1 MEDDLTEGKIG
12 NFEGGTITLN
22 LEDATQLI
30 LQQQGLQGGGLPPG
44 TYQIL
49 TQDGIQIS
57 DNSLTITDDGLA
69 QILGVE
75 GSQDLGEQSA
85 TNSVGEVTGANVLD
99 TTAIHNGSGE
109 VSEAH
114 EDSVVLEENSST
126 ATGGENS
133 LQQNKTATGD
143 KGENEKENTEQQKT
157 LSVISWE
164 TKDFT
169 TPKSSEKVQENTSQ
183 ILLENI
189 KKSEDSAEDSEV
201 STIQPATGSTIC
213 SNQPIK
219 DLHVI
224 IEQEAPPTPDTPTSG
239 ASLDLSKPIEVTNET
254 IVIIDG
260 KKCVLSANPDT
271 GQLCAYPVLPS
282 EGKRKRGRP
291 PNSSR
296 RNVGMIP
303 SAKKAKKRDPVLME
317 TFMEQTNAAE
327 GLLEL
332 SNTGPDGVRR
342 SGRSRKKARL
352 LDDYEVAEVGSDE
365 EAVKVKEEKE
375 EDAEFSLPGIRKLK
389 TDPNE
394 VNPVVLTTTMTSK
407 NFMSPTG
414 VKRGRGRPRRYPPP
428 GQSSIPTQIP
438 AVIIPGANGPTIMMA
453 PVQGISNM
461 NALAE
466 QIKTLPT
473 IVTKVVS
480 PVAPKPTTSS
490 IVTVQMGGKG
500 TQSTPEIT
508 TSSPVIQ
515 TSIAEQKPAVTVMDT
530 SLSVDP
536 NLSTSSVG
544 MSTSSSMVLSNIV
557 TSQSTS
563 NADTLSLSQSMSD
576 NMPSETLPTVT
587 MESDDLDNKDQ
598 IPISMSVSEDDTLDL
613 DESVDSS
620 EQISDEK
627 GDNIKQDPEDLPK
640 ADILK
645 PVADPD
651 QQTIIRIPENLI
663 QMFLPKKDPVKLG
676 LKLKF
681 NDQELQNMKCPKCDF
696 QAYYPQQYQSHIATH
711 PEEIQKCKC
720 CNFVSFDP
728 ENLLAHF
735 KENHP
740 RCICNVCNFMAE
752 HAYII
757 KRHMMR
763 HNMEG
768 CTCHTCGKVY
778 KDQYILKM
786 HVKMVHMPAE
796 VLFECT
802 VCSKK
807 FTRKAHLKRHL
818 RIHEPEKPYK
828 CPHCDYRGCEKSDIS
843 KHILIHEEPK
853 HVCDVCGKAFRHI
866 KNKELH
872 LKRHNGQKDYKCGV
886 CEFYGYTFTDIRKH
900 IERKHSDV
908 KSHVCEKCG
917 SIFKTDSLLKE
928 HLKNG
933 CEMFMIEQALAIA
946 TSTGGTSQATIQI
959 PSNSISADN
968 EFISKPGNSGPVN
981 ITVEQVTL
989 GDTIT
994 LSEEH
999 LQAGLRD
1006 GTLSIPDT
1014 QVIESA
1020 SLDEGQ
1026 VEVISHGHIIEEGQ
1040 VIESGDGVMSE
1051 EEEEHEEDVEEEE
1064 MIAMDH
1070 LSGSVVEEED
1080 LSVGEGLNMQMT

>member
-1 MEDDLTEGKIG
+1 MEDDLSEGKIG

-30 LQQQGLQGGGLPPG
+30 LQQQGLQGGALPPG

-75 GSQDLGEQSA
+75 RAENLSEQSMS
-85 TNSVGEVTGANVLD
+85 NSVGEVTGANVLD
-99 TTAIHNGSGE
+99 TTSSDVQNGSGE
-109 VSEAH
+109 VTEAH
-114 EDSVVLEENSST
+114 GESVPLVEDSST

-133 LQQNKTATGD
+133 LEQNETATRAEGQT
-143 KGENEKENTEQQKT
+143 EKEETEQQKP
-157 LSVISWE
+157 LNAISWE

-169 TPKSSEKVQENTSQ
+169 SPESPETVQNKTSQ

-189 KKSEDSAEDSEV
+189 EKTASSGDRDV
-201 STIQPATGSTIC
+201 STIQPTTGPTIP

-239 ASLDLSKPIEVTNET
+239 TSLDLSKPIEVTNET

-296 RNVGMIP
+296 KNVGMVP
-303 SAKKAKKRDPVLME
+303 PAKKAKKRDPVLME
-317 TFMEQTNAAE
+317 TYMEQTNAAE

-352 LDDYEVAEVGSDE
+352 LDDYEVTEVGSDE
-365 EAVKVKEEKE
+365 EVLHVKEEKD
-375 EDAEFSLPGIRKLK
+375 EDTEFSLPGIKKLK
-389 TDPNE
+389 TDSNE

-407 NFMSPTG
+407 NFLSPTG

-428 GQSSIPTQIP
+428 GQSNIPTQIP

-466 QIKTLPT
+466 QIKSLPT

-480 PVAPKPTTSS
+480 PVAPKPTTSGV
-490 IVTVQMGGKG
+490 VTVQMGAKG
-500 TQSTPEIT
+500 TQSTSEIA
-508 TSSPVIQ
+508 TSSSIIQ
-515 TSIAEQKPAVTVMDT
+515 TSISEQKPSVTVMDT
-530 SLSVDP
+530 GLSGDP
-536 NLSTSSVG
+536 NLT
-544 MSTSSSMVLSNIV
+544 TSSSVVLSSIV

-563 NADTLSLSQSMSD
+563 NVDTLSLSQSVSD
-576 NMPSETLPTVT
+576 NIPSETLPTIT

-598 IPISMSVSEDDTLDL
+598 LSLSMSVTEDETLDL
-613 DESVDSS
+613 DETVDSS
-620 EQISDEK
+620 DQINDEK
-627 GDNIKQDPEDLPK
+627 EDDIKQDSEDLPK

-645 PVADPD
+645 PVDDPD

-917 SIFKTDSLLKE
+917 SIFKTDPLLKE

-933 CEMFMIEQALAIA
+933 CEIFMIEQALAIA

-959 PSNSISADN
+959 PSNSMGVDN
-968 EFISKPGNSGPVN
+968 EFISKQDNSGPVN

-989 GDTIT
+989 GEAIT

-1006 GTLSIPDT
+1006 GSLSIPDT
-1014 QVIESA
+1014 QVIESG

-1051 EEEEHEEDVEEEE
+1051 EEENDEGVEEEE
-1064 MIAMDH
+1064 GMIAMEH
-1070 LSGSVVEEED
+1070 LSGSVVEED